1 MYHLKTHMQ
10 SLKSNGVTEAELG
23 LHIYS
28 LVTKDDLSEVLKIQQ
43 KYVEQDD
50 LLFFLRELDEGDS
63 EYASMSLTVHR
74 VVKTREAAEALRDE
88 LKTIYDKGIN
98 AGGGTLETTISDITY
113 EQFVELQQQLGVKY
127 YFAGLAEV
135 LEDLEE

>member
-1 MYHLKTHMQ
+1 ME
-10 SLKSNGVTEAELG
+10 SLRSNGVTEAELG

-28 LVTKDDLSEVLKIQQ
+28 LVTKDDLTEILQIQQ
-43 KYVEQDD
+43 TYVENDD

-63 EYASMSLTVHR
+63 EYASMTMDIHR
-74 VVKTREAAEALRDE
+74 VVKTRETAQALRDE
-88 LKTIYDKGIN
+88 IARVYNKGIN
-98 AGGGTLETTISDITY
+98 AGGGTIETTIEEITY
-113 EQFVELQQQLGVKY
+113 DQFVELQQRLGVKY

>member
-10 SLKSNGVTEAELG
+10 SLKANGVTEAELG

>member
-1 MYHLKTHMQ
+1 M
-10 SLKSNGVTEAELG
+10 GVTEAELG

-28 LVTKDDLSEVLKIQQ
+28 LVTKDDLAEVLRIQQ

-63 EYASMSLTVHR
+63 EYAVMTMTIHR
-74 VVKTREAAEALRDE
+74 IVKSREAAIALRDE
-88 LKTIYDKGIN
+88 LDVIYNKGIN
-98 AGGGTLETTISDITY
+98 AGGGSGTKETSIDEITY
-113 EQFVELQQQLGVKY
+113 DQFVELQQQLGVKY

-135 LEDLEE
+135 LEDLEN

>member
-10 SLKSNGVTEAELG
+10 SLRSNGVTEAELG

-28 LVTKDDLSEVLKIQQ
+28 LVTKDDLSEVLQVQQ
-43 KYVEQDD
+43 TYVENDD

-63 EYASMSLTVHR
+63 EYASMSLIVHR
-74 VVKTREAAEALRDE
+74 VVKTREAAQSLRDD
-88 LKTIYDKGIN
+88 LATVYNKGIN
-98 AGGGTLETTISDITY
+98 AGGGTLETTITEITY
-113 EQFVELQQQLGVKY
+113 DQFVELQQKLGVKY

-135 LEDLEE
+135 LEDLEG

>member
-1 MYHLKTHMQ
+1 MQ

-28 LVTKDDLSEVLKIQQ
+28 LVTKDDLSKVLQVTQ
-43 KYVEQDD
+43 TYVEQDD

-63 EYASMSLTVHR
+63 EYASMSITIHR
-74 VVKTREAAEALRDE
+74 VLKTREAAQSLRDD
-88 LKTIYDKGIN
+88 LATVYNKGIN
-98 AGGGTLETTISDITY
+98 AGGGTLETTITEITY
-113 EQFVELQQQLGVKY
+113 DQFVELQQKLGVKY

-135 LEDLEE
+135 LEDLEG